1 MKVQVGH
8 INEKGVPKHL
18 EGLEN
23 VKCRKSMHSMK
34 KALKIKRFL
43 SWVLKGSWKG
53 KG

>member
-1 MKVQVGH
+1 MKVKVQVRH

-34 KALKIKRFL
+34 EALKIRRL
-43 SWVLKGSWKG
+43 WVTKGSWKG
-53 KG
+53 QG